1 MNKLNSLT
9 SSSVIKRHEWSR
21 ALFEFDLTPDFDHD
35 DHYSLVRNGNL
46 RLEAD
51 FEPNSHP
58 NDSINILVY
67 AEFDNMIEITHGRN
81 IIYDYTS

>member
-21 ALFEFDLTPDFDHD
+21 GYALFAFDLD
-35 DHYSLVRNGNL
+35 DHNSLVRNGNL